1 MSYDSPGKKL
11 WRYISPILLYY
22 GVMLVVS
29 FIGSFVITYQ
39 LAGSMASMDMEEFT
53 QELILR
59 SLEASV
65 PIYLISGLAALPF
78 LIRMFFKD
86 MTYRKYVGDKAGL
99 KKWTLVYC
107 LLAGVFCSLAAS
119 LLAALSQA
127 GQIFEGYENASQTI
141 FSQSVLMQIVAAG
154 VVMPIVEEYI
164 FRGLMYNRM
173 KDYMSANMAMI
184 ISSVI
189 FGLYHGNLIQGVYGF
204 VMGLLMIFVYE
215 KYQTMLA
222 PVLCHIGANMISIVL
237 QFLNIQ
243 LDSVMVAVMAA
254 AVCLV
259 AAYLLLRLI
268 QKQIHVGTVLNKRY
282 INAGLD
288 SNTSYGNHTDYF
300 TNNDSSRDRS
310 ASEGTYRKSGTG
322 YSVDDYYPKTKD
334 DNQE

>member
-1 MSYDSPGKKL
+1 
-11 WRYISPILLYY
+11 
-22 GVMLVVS
+22 
-29 FIGSFVITYQ
+29 
-39 LAGSMASMDMEEFT
+39 
-53 QELILR
+53 
-59 SLEASV
+59 
-65 PIYLISGLAALPF
+65 
-78 LIRMFFKD
+78 
-86 MTYRKYVGDKAGL
+86 
-99 KKWTLVYC
+99 
-107 LLAGVFCSLAAS
+107 
-119 LLAALSQA
+119 
-127 GQIFEGYENASQTI
+127 
-141 FSQSVLMQIVAAG
+141 
-154 VVMPIVEEYI
+154 
-164 FRGLMYNRM
+164 
-173 KDYMSANMAMI
+173 
-184 ISSVI
+184 
-189 FGLYHGNLIQGVYGF
+189 F

-243 LDSVMVAVMAA
+243 LDSVMVAAAAA

-282 INAGLD
+282 IDAGLD